1 MIRGLTGNATAPP
14 VGVGPYSDEDMRQL
28 RREFQQRMGDA
39 SELRR
44 LMDRNSTS
52 LQNLD
57 QVIEALRRLDNSRN
71 FNDPEEIARLKG
83 AIDTLRGVE
92 ADLARD
98 LSRLTQ
104 KDKYFYSDDNQA
116 PSSYK
121 KLVDEY
127 YKALAKGKP

>member
-1 MIRGLTGNATAPP
+1 MTGNATAPP

-57 QVIEALRRLDNSRN
+57 QVIEALRRLDSSRN

-83 AIDTLRGVE
+83 AIDTLRSVE

>member
-1 MIRGLTGNATAPP
+1 LTGNATAPP

>member
-1 MIRGLTGNATAPP
+1 MTGNATAPP